1 MMEVRI
7 NGAEQVFETETTLS
21 ELLDQKGLNRN
32 RVVVEYN
39 AKIVDRNDLSSI
51 VIKEKDIIEIVSFVG
66 GG

>member
-1 MMEVRI
+1 MEVRI